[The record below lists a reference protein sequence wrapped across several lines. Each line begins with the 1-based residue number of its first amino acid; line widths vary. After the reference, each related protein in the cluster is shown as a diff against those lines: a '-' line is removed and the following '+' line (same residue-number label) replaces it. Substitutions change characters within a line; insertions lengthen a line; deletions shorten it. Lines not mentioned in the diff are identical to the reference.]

1 MYNNITKTTVSTRYL
16 FNYSGYIECSFL
28 QWLYI
33 QLRMFIST
41 VVIYSTMNVHGYI
54 RFYSGYIFN
63 YEMFVSTV
71 VIYSTMNVHFNSGYI
86 RFYSVYIFNYEMF
99 ISTAGG

>member
-1 MYNNITKTTVSTRYL
+1 MYINNITKTVSTRYL

-41 VVIYSTMNVHGYI
+41 AVIFISTVVIYSTTNVHFNSGYI

-63 YEMFVSTV
+63 YEMF
-71 VIYSTMNVHFNSGYI
+71 
-86 RFYSVYIFNYEMF
+86 
-99 ISTAGG
+99 ISTAA